1 MRAPKT
7 GQTLA
12 PAKIECYSF
21 MTKWL
26 RACLTAR
33 IGANNMSFMTI
44 PQRQSEILNIARML
58 GRVTVD
64 DLSRRFEVSAQ
75 TIRKDLNE
83 LCERR
88 SLTRVH
94 GGAIISSG
102 VENLSYEARRFV
114 AAEEKRAIG
123 VAAAALIPNGSSLFI
138 NIGTTTEEVAG
149 ALRDHE
155 DLLVI
160 TNNLN
165 VAMQLYRHP
174 RIEVVVAGGTVRRT
188 DGAVIGTAAN
198 SLIQQFKVDYAIV
211 GASAVDAEGALL
223 DFDYREVQAAQAII
237 ANARNIILVADST
250 KFRRTAPVRI
260 GHISQVQTFVTDAA
274 VPAGL
279 ADICQ
284 SRGITV
290 VVAMPKQAADG
301 DEPD

>member
-1 MRAPKT
+1 
-7 GQTLA
+7 
-12 PAKIECYSF
+12 
-21 MTKWL
+21 
-26 RACLTAR
+26 
-33 IGANNMSFMTI
+33 MTI
-44 PQRQSEILNIARML
+44 PQRQSEILNIARMS

-94 GGAIISSG
+94 GGAIIASG

-174 RIEVVVAGGTVRRT
+174 RVEVVVAGGTVRRT
-188 DGAVIGTAAN
+188 DGAVIGTSAN
-198 SLIQQFKVDYAIV
+198 SLIQQFKVDYAII

-274 VPAGL
+274 LPAGL
-279 ADICQ
+279 ADLCQ
-284 SRGITV
+284 SRGISV
-290 VVAMPKQAADG
+290 VVAMPQPAADG

>member
-1 MRAPKT
+1 
-7 GQTLA
+7 
-12 PAKIECYSF
+12 
-21 MTKWL
+21 
-26 RACLTAR
+26 LTAR
-33 IGANNMSFMTI
+33 IGANNMSSMTI

-138 NIGTTTEEVAG
+138 NIGTTTEEVAS
-149 ALRDHE
+149 ALHSHE
-155 DLLVI
+155 EMLVI

-174 RIEVVVAGGTVRRT
+174 RVEVVVAGGSVRRT
-188 DGAVIGTAAN
+188 DGAVIGTSAN
-198 SLIQQFKVDYAIV
+198 SLIQQFKVDYAII
-211 GASAVDAEGALL
+211 GASAIDAEGALL

-237 ANARNIILVADST
+237 ANARNVILVADST

-274 VPAGL
+274 LPDGL
-279 ADICQ
+279 QEICQ

-290 VVAMPKQAADG
+290 VVAMPKPAADG

>member
-1 MRAPKT
+1 MKAH
-7 GQTLA
+7 
-12 PAKIECYSF
+12 
-21 MTKWL
+21 L
-26 RACLTAR
+26 RRGAAVAGLTH
-33 IGANNMSFMTI
+33 
-44 PQRQSEILNIARML
+44 RQSEILNIARAF
-58 GRVTVD
+58 GRVMVE
-64 DLSRRFEVSAQ
+64 DLARRFEVSAQ

-165 VAMQLYRHP
+165 
-174 RIEVVVAGGTVRRT
+174 
-188 DGAVIGTAAN
+188 
-198 SLIQQFKVDYAIV
+198 
-211 GASAVDAEGALL
+211 
-223 DFDYREVQAAQAII
+223 
-237 ANARNIILVADST
+237 
-250 KFRRTAPVRI
+250 
-260 GHISQVQTFVTDAA
+260 
-274 VPAGL
+274 
-279 ADICQ
+279 
-284 SRGITV
+284 
-290 VVAMPKQAADG
+290 
-301 DEPD
+301 

>member
-1 MRAPKT
+1 
-7 GQTLA
+7 
-12 PAKIECYSF
+12 
-21 MTKWL
+21 MT
-26 RACLTAR
+26 AAS
-33 IGANNMSFMTI
+33 GANNMAPMTI

-58 GRVTVD
+58 GRVTVE

-94 GGAIISSG
+94 GGAIIASG
-102 VENLSYEARRFV
+102 VENLAYEARRFV

-123 VAAAALIPNGSSLFI
+123 AAAAALIPNGSSLFI
-138 NIGTTTEEVAG
+138 NIGTTTEEVAS
-149 ALRDHE
+149 ALHSHE
-155 DLLVI
+155 ELLVI

-174 RIEVVVAGGTVRRT
+174 RIEVVVAGGSVRRT
-188 DGAVIGTAAN
+188 DGAVIGSAAN

-211 GASAVDAEGALL
+211 GASAIDAEGALL

-237 ANARNIILVADST
+237 ANARNVILVADST

-260 GHISQVQTFVTDAA
+260 GHISQVHTFVTDAA
-274 VPAGL
+274 LPAGL
-279 ADICQ
+279 ARICLEQ
-284 SRGITV
+284 SIAV
-290 VVAMPKQAADG
+290 IEAMPKLAAGNEEQD
-301 DEPD
+301 